1 VFMSTR
7 LQRVFAKGALGR
19 VIALVLEVLGAEE
32 QALRWVDRSLKWV
45 SEPAQVHL
53 QATRLCLKRGRV
65 DQAIWHWRKA
75 VGEEQSK
82 ASLLYWLKRT
92 NYLPDSPAYLVSFP
106 GKLNSYVPHGRLDSC
121 VLLFNLSLVLSKTGC
136 HQKALE
142 YYQLLQAEGMNTV
155 ELLNNKGYNL
165 YHLGRYEE
173 AVLCYELAR
182 EMVSGNGLLLT
193 NLAACYQRLKIYP
206 QAINHY
212 EAALQGAA
220 DDPIT
225 LNNYACCLVEI
236 GRSEEALELYNR
248 ALVVS
253 PGNKTFLLNKAVCL
267 FILQRNKD
275 SMTIC
280 DQVLAQEPYCF
291 EAWGLRGNLLNVT
304 GQSKEAAVCYSRALG
319 LAC

>member
-1 VFMSTR
+1 MLKSTK
-7 LQRVFAKGALGR
+7 LPRVLAKGVLGR
-19 VIALVLEVLGAEE
+19 VIALILEVLGAEE
-32 QALRWVDRSLKWV
+32 QALRWVSRSLKWV
-45 SEPAQVHL
+45 SEPSQVHF

-65 DQAIWHWRKA
+65 DQAMWHWKKA

-92 NYLPDSPAYLVSFP
+92 NHLPDSPAYLVSFP
-106 GKLNSYVPHGRLDSC
+106 GKLNSNFSHDRLDSC
-121 VLLFNLSLVLSKTGC
+121 ALLFNLSLALSKTGY

-142 YYQLLQAEGMNTV
+142 CYQLLQAKGINTV
-155 ELLNNKGYNL
+155 ELLNNKGYNF

-182 EMVSGNGLLLT
+182 EMSLGNGLLLT

-206 QAINHY
+206 QALKHY
-212 EAALQGAA
+212 EAALQSAA
-220 DDPIT
+220 NDTIT
-225 LNNYACCLVEI
+225 LNNYACCLMEI
-236 GRSEEALELYNR
+236 GRPEEALELYNR
-248 ALVVS
+248 ALAIS
-253 PGNKTFLLNKAVCL
+253 PEHKTYLLNKAVCL
-267 FILQRNKD
+267 FTLQRNKD
-275 SMTIC
+275 SLIIC

-304 GQSKEAAVCYSRALG
+304 GQSKEAAFCYCRALG